1 MRIIF
6 NKIKNIFYRSS
17 DSKLTYSEVRKIMQT
32 NVNTVLVDVRSVQE
46 FREGHLIGAISLP
59 VYDLERSI
67 EREVQD
73 KSSIIIL
80 YCQTEIRSIKAK
92 KILKRM
98 GYINIYI
105 LKGGIDGIV

>member
-17 DSKLTYSEVRKIMQT
+17 DNRLTYSEVRNIMQT
-32 NVNTVLVDVRSVQE
+32 NYNTVLLDVRSVQE
-46 FREGHLIGAISLP
+46 FREGHLTSAINLP
-59 VYDLERSI
+59 VYDLARRI
-67 EREVQD
+67 ESEVQD